1 MDLPHAETIFHVPL
15 YFGKPGNTKFAPVA
29 RFHLETLRKRSL
41 VREIVADHPVVP
53 RQFCPVRN
61 LRKPRKKTGRHDRSV
76 RCWAKYDPAASR
88 KIRFHPTVRIPGPP
102 GVIAAQSL

>member
-29 RFHLETLRKRSL
+29 RFDLETLRKRRL
-41 VREIVADHPVVP
+41 VSEIVADHPVVP

-61 LRKPRKKTGRHDRSV
+61 LRKPRKKTGRHDGSV
-76 RCWAKYDPAASR
+76 GRWVKYDPAASR
-88 KIRFHPTVRIPGPP
+88 KIRFHPTVRIAGAHD
-102 GVIAAQSL
+102 VIA